1 MSKTMMRDRV
11 AIGQRW
17 QRRRDRQAGRIR
29 QIHRADR
36 QVEPAG
42 GLGRCAGRAHRGR
55 HGRVANRQVELEL
68 DGVIALVKFADLR
81 TRWRQLDDQPSTAA
95 GRGS

>member
-17 QRRRDRQAGRIR
+17 QRRCDRQAGRIR
-29 QIHRADR
+29 QIHRAD
-36 QVEPAG
+36 
-42 GLGRCAGRAHRGR
+42 
-55 HGRVANRQVELEL
+55 RQVELEL

-81 TRWRQLDDQPSTAA
+81 TRWRQLDDQPPTAA
-95 GRGS
+95 SGRSRCCDQTADLTA

>member
-17 QRRRDRQAGRIR
+17 QRRRDHQAGRIR
-29 QIHRADR
+29 QIHRAD
-36 QVEPAG
+36 
-42 GLGRCAGRAHRGR
+42 
-55 HGRVANRQVELEL
+55 RQVELEL

-95 GRGS
+95 GGGS

>member
-36 QVEPAG
+36 QVE
-42 GLGRCAGRAHRGR
+42 
-55 HGRVANRQVELEL
+55 LEL
-68 DGVIALVKFADLR
+68 DGVIALVTFAELR
-81 TRWRQLDDQPSTAA
+81 TRWRQLDDQPSPAA
-95 GRGS
+95 TGRGS

>member
-17 QRRRDRQAGRIR
+17 QRRRDRQAGQIR

-36 QVEPAG
+36 QVE
-42 GLGRCAGRAHRGR
+42 
-55 HGRVANRQVELEL
+55 LEL
-68 DGVIALVKFADLR
+68 DGVIVLVRFADLR
-81 TRWRQLDDQPSTAA
+81 TRWRQLGDPPSAVA